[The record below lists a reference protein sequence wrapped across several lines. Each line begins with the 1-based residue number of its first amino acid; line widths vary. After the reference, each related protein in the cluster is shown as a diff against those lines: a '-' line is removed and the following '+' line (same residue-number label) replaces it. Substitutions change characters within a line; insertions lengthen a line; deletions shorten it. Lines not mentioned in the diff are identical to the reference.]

1 MSSIIGSAPFH
12 DIPYPRCDSNCAW
25 QAIGCLLVVLLNYTD
40 TFSLIDVYFVPAD
53 GIASVH
59 SQYGVPIMPQP
70 VPSGSFDLLLHEM
83 KSQLRKRSS
92 V

>member
-1 MSSIIGSAPFH
+1 MTQTACRSLVLIVLFNH
-12 DIPYPRCDSNCAW
+12 TD
-25 QAIGCLLVVLLNYTD
+25 AI
-40 TFSLIDVYFVPAD
+40 SLIDVYFVSAD

-59 SQYGVPIMPQP
+59 SQYGMPMMPQPQP

-83 KSQLRKRSS
+83 KSQLRKRTS

>member
-1 MSSIIGSAPFH
+1 MTQTACRSLVLTVL
-12 DIPYPRCDSNCAW
+12 SNHMDA
-25 QAIGCLLVVLLNYTD
+25 
-40 TFSLIDVYFVPAD
+40 FSLIDVYFVSAD

-59 SQYGVPIMPQP
+59 SQYGMPMMPQPQP

-83 KSQLRKRSS
+83 KSQLRKRTS